1 MCAVWS
7 TAEQYSSFSENVVF
21 RNIYVMMYKFYCAD
35 AVVVKCAK
43 NRNFELWCCT
53 HLLLCHYMMEEPE
66 VIFLIL

>member
-43 NRNFELWCCT
+43 KSQF
-53 HLLLCHYMMEEPE
+53 
-66 VIFLIL
+66 